1 MNEHYVVI
9 SHSFSIFF
17 GKVSAIIALPRTFLL
32 FFYLCPETASLVIEI
47 FLLILERNS
56 AKAIEKVSDI
66 FSIFIRQNYLDAIH

>member
-17 GKVSAIIALPRTFLL
+17 WQSLRHYCPSANISVV
-32 FFYLCPETASLVIEI
+32 FFLCPETASLVIEI
-47 FLLILERNS
+47 FLLLLERNS